1 MGGLTIGW
9 VKNLSFQL
17 QIKTKAQRALEIS
30 LGSLL
35 FQLSVKN
42 VASGFSNLVLY
53 RSRFVYN

>member
-1 MGGLTIGW
+1 VGGLTIGQ

-17 QIKTKAQRALEIS
+17 QIKTRARRALEIS

-53 RSRFVYN
+53 RNRFVYN